1 MMCFASALIGAHI
14 FASPEI
20 NDAAR
25 AIDDGVPEVA
35 VVRLQKLIGTLR
47 SEEARDAKEKLAE
60 ALIAAKRPAD
70 AVHILDDPTLRD
82 SATARFFRAQAL
94 VALNRFEDALALYRQ
109 VAATPGPQQRP
120 AAFGTA
126 EMLRAL
132 GRMDEAMR
140 QYRTLEAD
148 SRFGVSARLRDA
160 EILIAKGERAMAKR
174 ALDQTQARTT
184 PDKRQK
190 RLLRGQLEL
199 LNQQPEKA
207 IGLLDSLVRKP
218 EEASHETVMAALFA
232 IADAHLQM
240 NAPEAGDDYLE
251 DFIERHPNDVELP
264 RVFAKLDQLYHSERR
279 PPRHEL
285 EKWSRDLAQPRRGLA
300 RWYLAQSD
308 WQAGRREGAVRQFE
322 EIRKAMHPALAPAI
336 LQYAQLLLDTG
347 KPEEALTVLRE
358 VKSYQVDARTSQQI
372 NFEIGRALYAC
383 GQFAEAS
390 GHFEQ
395 LAGGAPEFSRLALL
409 NASLG
414 WLRADDQHRLDFDA
428 KELATAG
435 DGGAEAEI
443 LLEKGLVA
451 ARRNDKNA
459 ASMLADF
466 LRRFPSHSRA
476 AAAHLAL
483 AEIAYHSAPPKLDQ
497 AAKSLAAA
505 RAASPSET
513 VAERADYLAIW
524 LADASGADSDRV
536 IAAASDF
543 LRVHPKS
550 DLAKEVHLKL
560 AEAHFRRQDFAN
572 AQTQFELLAQDAGA
586 SPLTEKALF
595 LAAQSAMATMT
606 SRSSDRALELL
617 AQVVKLNGEFRW
629 AARNEQAAIERRLG
643 KPQEAQL
650 LYDEVLKSDARGAEK
665 REALCGKADTFF
677 EQANTGASNLQQAV
691 ALYDQLANEA
701 ANQPH
706 WRNQALF
713 KKGICLE
720 KESDRDGALSTFYRV
735 LEFNPEPGR
744 APEFFWFYKAGFNA
758 ARLLEEQ
765 QRWESAAAIYDKLVA
780 AKGPRSDEARERLS
794 QLRLEHFLWH

>member
-1 MMCFASALIGAHI
+1 
-14 FASPEI
+14 
-20 NDAAR
+20 
-25 AIDDGVPEVA
+25 
-35 VVRLQKLIGTLR
+35 
-47 SEEARDAKEKLAE
+47 
-60 ALIAAKRPAD
+60 
-70 AVHILDDPTLRD
+70 
-82 SATARFFRAQAL
+82 
-94 VALNRFEDALALYRQ
+94 
-109 VAATPGPQQRP
+109 
-120 AAFGTA
+120 
-126 EMLRAL
+126 
-132 GRMDEAMR
+132 
-140 QYRTLEAD
+140 
-148 SRFGVSARLRDA
+148 
-160 EILIAKGERAMAKR
+160 
-174 ALDQTQARTT
+174 
-184 PDKRQK
+184 
-190 RLLRGQLEL
+190 
-199 LNQQPEKA
+199 
-207 IGLLDSLVRKP
+207 
-218 EEASHETVMAALFA
+218 
-232 IADAHLQM
+232 
-240 NAPEAGDDYLE
+240 
-251 DFIERHPNDVELP
+251 
-264 RVFAKLDQLYHSERR
+264 
-279 PPRHEL
+279 
-285 EKWSRDLAQPRRGLA
+285 
-300 RWYLAQSD
+300 
-308 WQAGRREGAVRQFE
+308 
-322 EIRKAMHPALAPAI
+322 MHPALAPAV

-347 KPEEALTVLRE
+347 KSEEALTVLRE
-358 VKSYQVDARTSQQI
+358 VERYQPDAKTSQQI

-383 GQFAEAS
+383 GEFSEAS
-390 GHFEQ
+390 RRFEQ
-395 LAGGAPEFSRLALL
+395 LAAGAGEFSRLALL

-414 WLRADDQHRLDFDA
+414 WLRANDEKRVDLDA

-435 DGGAEAEI
+435 DTGAEAEI
-443 LLEKGLVA
+443 LLEKGLAA

-459 ASMLADF
+459 APMLDDF
-466 LRRFPSHSRA
+466 LRRFPSSSRV

-483 AEIAYHSAPPKLDQ
+483 AEIAYHSVPPKLDQ

-505 RAASPSET
+505 RAANPSET

-524 LADASGADSDRV
+524 LADAAGADTDRV

-543 LRVHPKS
+543 LRAHPKS
-550 DLAKEVHLKL
+550 DLAKEVRLKL
-560 AEAHFRRQDFAN
+560 AETHFRRQDFAN
-572 AQTQFELLAQDAGA
+572 AQTQFELLAQDTGA

-629 AARNEQAAIERRLG
+629 AARNEQAAIERRLA

-677 EQANTGASNLQQAV
+677 EQANAGASNLQQAV

-758 ARLLEEQ
+758 ARLLEDEQ
-765 QRWESAAAIYDKLVA
+765 KWESAAAIYDKLVA
-780 AKGPRSDEARERLS
+780 AKGPRSDEARDRLS